1 MATRIL
7 DLLLAVPALI
17 ILSPVLIVA
26 ALGVRLSSPGPVIY
40 KAQRIGLHGRP
51 FTMYK
56 FRTMHVDH
64 GGFRS
69 AITAA
74 VDPRVFPLG
83 TWLRKAKI
91 DELPQLWN
99 VVIGDMSIVGPR
111 PEDPRI
117 VRDHYTDEQRE
128 TLNVRPGLSS
138 PGSIFYYTE
147 GEALLQGSD
156 PERLYVEKLLPTKL
170 ALDLAYTRNL
180 SLGYNVKVIART
192 IWVIA
197 RIALGGTRFS
207 HSRK

>member
-180 SLGYNVKVIART
+180 SLGYNVKVIVRT